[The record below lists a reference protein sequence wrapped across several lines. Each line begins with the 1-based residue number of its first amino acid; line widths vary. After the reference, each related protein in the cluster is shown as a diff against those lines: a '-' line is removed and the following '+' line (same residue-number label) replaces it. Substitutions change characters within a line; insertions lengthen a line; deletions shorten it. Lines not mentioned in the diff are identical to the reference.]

1 MIATSLPQKGLLALG
16 LLSILG
22 MAVPS
27 PSIIEKGQADLEVF
41 VKKGCPHCESAK
53 TFLTALQ
60 QDYPDLQIIF
70 HDVGEDSEARDRL
83 TNLASKF
90 GIKQIGVPAFWLK
103 EKLIVGFSSEETTG
117 RQLKEL
123 LGRPPP
129 QQSQNKHDGI
139 CGLEN
144 LEPCGTSQKEPP
156 SGIVHFPFLGPLTLS
171 DIGLP
176 LFTLL
181 LGLLDGFNPC
191 AMWVLLFLLSLLATL
206 RDRRKMA
213 WLAGTFVI
221 MSGVIYFVFMA
232 AWLNLFFMVGY
243 TRVTQLVLGGLAGA
257 VGLVNIKDFFAFRR
271 GVTASIPESAKPSLY
286 KKMRNILHA
295 NTISVALVGMVGLAL
310 MVNLFELACTAGFPA
325 LYTQILSQQSL
336 DWWSYYGY
344 LGLYNV
350 AYIADDAVMVS
361 IGVVTLSHRKLQVQ
375 EGRWLKLI
383 SGVVMLGLAGL
394 LIGAPEALF

>member
-1 MIATSLPQKGLLALG
+1 MIATSLPQKGLLVLG

-41 VKKGCPHCESAK
+41 VKKGCSHCESAK
-53 TFLTALQ
+53 IFLTALQ
-60 QDYPDLQIIF
+60 QDYPDLHIIF
-70 HDVGEDSEARDRL
+70 HDVGDDSEARDRL

-103 EKLIVGFSSEETTG
+103 GKLIVGFSSEETTG
-117 RQLKEL
+117 RQIKEL

-129 QQSQNKHDGI
+129 QQAQNKNDGI

-144 LEPCGTSQKEPP
+144 LEPCVTPKKEPP
-156 SGIVHFPFLGPLTLS
+156 SGVVHFPFLGPLTFS

-257 VGLVNIKDFFAFRR
+257 VGLVSIKDFFAFRR
-271 GVTASIPESAKPSLY
+271 GMTVSIPESAKPSLY

-336 DWWSYYGY
+336 DWWTYYGY
-344 LGLYNV
+344 LGLYNL

-361 IGVVTLSHRKLQVQ
+361 IAVVTLSHRKLQVQ
-375 EGRWLKLI
+375 EGRWLKLM
-383 SGVVMLGLAGL
+383 SGIVMLGLAGL
-394 LIGAPEALF
+394 LIGAPDALF